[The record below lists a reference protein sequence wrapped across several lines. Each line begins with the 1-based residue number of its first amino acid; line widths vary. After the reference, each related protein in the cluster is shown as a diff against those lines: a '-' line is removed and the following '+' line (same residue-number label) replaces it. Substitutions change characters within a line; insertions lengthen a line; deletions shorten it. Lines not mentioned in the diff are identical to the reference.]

1 MKLSC
6 IIIEDQ
12 VPAQKIL
19 QKYIDDLGTI
29 QLKGTFNNALT
40 ALEFLKQTSVDVI
53 FLDIHLP
60 KLSGI
65 NFLQILTPHPQII
78 FTTAFSEYAIQS
90 YELDVVDYLLK
101 PFSFERF
108 VKAVSKVNATTP
120 AAPTP
125 GTSQTIST
133 PATPEDDFLFVKDNN
148 DYIKIKTQAIQY
160 IKSDGDYTKIFTV
173 DKAYFVGYSLRYWK
187 EQLPSR
193 YFCQIHKSYI
203 VNIQFIS
210 KVSGNQAFIAD
221 TALPIGRT
229 FKDNFFTNYLK
240 NPMK

>member
-1 MKLSC
+1 MKISC

-19 QKYIDDLGTI
+19 QRYIADMGTI
-29 QLKGTFNNALT
+29 ELKGTFNNALT
-40 ALEFLKQTSVDVI
+40 ALEFLKTASVDVI

-60 KLSGI
+60 KISGI
-65 NFLQILTPHPQII
+65 NFLQILSPHPKII

-108 VKAVSKVNATTP
+108 VKAVSKVS
-120 AAPTP
+120 PTP
-125 GTSQTIST
+125 TIESAVVSRVSPT
-133 PATPEDDFLFVKDNN
+133 QVEDDFIFVKDNN
-148 DYIKIKTQAIQY
+148 DYLKIKTQDIQY

-173 DKAYFVGYSLRYWK
+173 DRSYFVAYSLRYWN
-187 EQLPSR
+187 EQLPTK

-210 KVSGNQAFIAD
+210 RVSGNQAFI
-221 TALPIGRT
+221 TETSLPIGRT

>member
-19 QKYIDDLGTI
+19 QRYINDMGTI
-29 QLKGTFNNALT
+29 ELKGTFNNALT
-40 ALEFLKQTSVDVI
+40 ALEFLKTTSVDVI

-60 KLSGI
+60 KISGI
-65 NFLQILTPHPQII
+65 NFLQILTPHPKII

-90 YELDVVDYLLK
+90 YELAVVDYLLK

-108 VKAVSKVNATTP
+108 VKAVAKVNP
-120 AAPTP
+120 
-125 GTSQTIST
+125 SHTIASMPMPDKPSST
-133 PATPEDDFLFVKDNN
+133 KEEDEFIFVKDNN
-148 DYIKIKTQAIQY
+148 DYLKINTRDIQY

-173 DKAYFVGYSLRYWK
+173 NKPYFVAYPLRYWN
-187 EQLPSR
+187 EQLPAK

-203 VNIQFIS
+203 VNIQFITR
-210 KVSGNQAFIAD
+210 VSGNQAFIAD
-221 TALPIGRT
+221 VSLPIGRT

-240 NPMK
+240 NPIK

>member
-1 MKLSC
+1 MKISC

-19 QKYIDDLGTI
+19 QRYIADMGTI
-29 QLKGTFNNALT
+29 ALKGTFNNAIS
-40 ALEFLKQTSVDVI
+40 ALEFLKTTSVDVI

-60 KLSGI
+60 KISGI
-65 NFLQILTPHPQII
+65 NFLQILTPHPKII

-108 VKAVSKVNATTP
+108 VKAVSKIYPTPQPASAPMTTP
-120 AAPTP
+120 PLK
-125 GTSQTIST
+125 ST
-133 PATPEDDFLFVKDNN
+133 TTEEEEFIFVKDNN
-148 DYIKIKTQAIQY
+148 DYLKINTCDIQY

-173 DKAYFVGYSLRYWK
+173 DKAYFVAYSLRYWN
-187 EQLPSR
+187 EQLPTK

-203 VNIQFIS
+203 INIQFITRI
-210 KVSGNQAFIAD
+210 SGNQAFIAD
-221 TALPIGRT
+221 QALPIGRT
-229 FKDNFFTNYLK
+229 FKDHFFTNYLK
-240 NPMK
+240 NPLK